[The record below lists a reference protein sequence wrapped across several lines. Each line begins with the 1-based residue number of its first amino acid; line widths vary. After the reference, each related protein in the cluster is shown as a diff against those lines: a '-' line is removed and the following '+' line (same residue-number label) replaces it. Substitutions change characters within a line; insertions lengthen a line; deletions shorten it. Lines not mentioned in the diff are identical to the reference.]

1 MESNLSFL
9 SEFKADAV
17 KLVNSSSRP
26 VTQIARELG
35 VSESALRAWIKK
47 VGNENDG
54 VKPMSME
61 EQLKLGKRENEEL

>member
-1 MESNLSFL
+1 M

-35 VSESALRAWIKK
+35 VSEATLRAWIKK

-54 VKPMSME
+54 VKPLSME
-61 EQLKLGKRENEEL
+61 EQLKLGKKENEEL